1 MEMCGT
7 IKLRKTHQMAIGR
20 ALTVEFLSSIKDVS
34 RKSSISDYSCDFTN
48 VLPNDNDN
56 KWIQQYLSLTIRKW
70 KTSTENRSC
79 WNRKNIIWC
88 KAIHK
93 HAMKASTMW
102 THTCQWPSQLP
113 VPSPFFDPAQNQ
125 MTIHS
130 FQSQFFQSSVTIL
143 LSQIYFIA

>member
-1 MEMCGT
+1 
-7 IKLRKTHQMAIGR
+7 MAIGR

-79 WNRKNIIWC
+79 
-88 KAIHK
+88 
-93 HAMKASTMW
+93 
-102 THTCQWPSQLP
+102 
-113 VPSPFFDPAQNQ
+113 
-125 MTIHS
+125 
-130 FQSQFFQSSVTIL
+130 
-143 LSQIYFIA
+143 